1 MGALPNRAWSADAG
15 LRVRCRATWL
25 GPKDNQIANVFQIVN
40 GGASSVPLADL
51 TLRYYY
57 TEEGTQA
64 QRFWCDYAEIGSA
77 NVTPRFVPVSPAVA
91 TANVYLEL
99 GFKSSAG
106 AVAAG
111 KSTGDIQTRVAKV
124 DWSNYDETNDASYPG
139 STTLADCPN
148 VSLYRKGVLVWGIK
162 GVTDPV
168 SLAPVTGLAV
178 VPPVGSDRATI
189 TWNAAPGAIAYLVGQ
204 TQTTDTRF
212 TITGLTP
219 STTYA
224 VGVRAVYSTGTSAEV
239 VLQVSTA
246 PEATLGTLTCSPSGR
261 SVSLSWGAA
270 ATGALYQVYQ
280 GATLAAAV
288 TDTQVTL
295 GGLSLAT
302 TATFTVR
309 AIDSGGNPLGST
321 SPCTATTDATVS
333 DSEPP
338 LAPNG
343 FNIDGLMPDGAVVEW
358 VLSTALTPPLDNVGV
373 VAYDVYCTQG
383 GVTYLVGSNPGYG
396 TTVHLSQDV
405 DYVLFA
411 RARDAA
417 GNLSDPSQS
426 RSVRIPSTA
435 KAPGAPTALTA
446 TSWNSLSIGFSWTAP
461 SDTDLAGYLFFQ
473 DGVLTAFP
481 PATQY
486 GLYLQSNRPY
496 SFAVRAKNSAGFIS
510 QSSNVVT
517 IALAPSGVVCGTLA
531 AGACPGLGTC
541 VDDPTDSCDPTRGGA
556 DCGGAC
562 ACNAQATCGWGYVWD
577 AYPEVCNCVSQHGE
591 TCGDK
596 VCTGGQYCCNPLL
609 SSCAPKGW
617 ACAQ

>member
-1 MGALPNRAWSADAG
+1 MGALPNRAWSADPG

-57 TEEGTQA
+57 TEEGTPA

-77 NVTPRFVPVSPAVA
+77 NVTARFVPLSPAVA

-189 TWNAAPGAIAYLVGQ
+189 AWNAAPGAIAYLVGQ
-204 TQTTDTRF
+204 TQTTDTHF
-212 TITGLTP
+212 TITGLQP

-224 VGVRAVYSTGTSAEV
+224 VGVRAVYATGTSPEV
-239 VLQVSTA
+239 VVGVTTA
-246 PEATLGTLTCSPSGR
+246 SAATLGTLTCSPSGR

-280 GATLAAAV
+280 GATLAAVV
-288 TDTQVTL
+288 TGTQVTL

-302 TATFTVR
+302 TATFTVK
-309 AIDSGGNPLGST
+309 AIDSSGNLLGS
-321 SPCTATTDATVS
+321 SSACTATTDATVS
-333 DSEPP
+333 DTEPP
-338 LAPNG
+338 QAPSG
-343 FNIDGLMPDGAVVEW
+343 IGPEGLMADSALIGW
-358 VLSTALTPPLDNVGV
+358 SLSEPPLDNVGV

-383 GVTYLVGSNPGYG
+383 GATYLVGSDPGYG
-396 TTVHLSQDV
+396 TTVHLSPDV

-417 GNLSDPSQS
+417 GNLSDPSPS
-426 RSVRIPSTA
+426 TKVRIPSGA
-435 KAPGAPTALTA
+435 AIPGAPTALTA
-446 TSWNSLSIGFSWTAP
+446 TSWSTLSIGFSWSAP
-461 SDTDLAGYLFFQ
+461 SDADLASYLFFL
-473 DGVLTAFP
+473 DGALIAFP
-481 PATQY
+481 PGTQY
-486 GLYLQSNRPY
+486 QPYLRNGRTY
-496 SFAVRAKNSAGFIS
+496 TVAVRAKNSAGFIS

-517 IALAPSGVVCGTLA
+517 IAPAPSSIVCGTLA
-531 AGACPGLGTC
+531 AGACPGKGTC
-541 VDDPTDSCDPTRGGA
+541 VDDPTDSCDPARGGA

-562 ACNAQATCGWGYVWD
+562 SCNVQATCGWGYVWD
-577 AYPEVCNCVSQHGE
+577 SLPEVCGCVSQYGV
-591 TCGDK
+591 TCGNN
-596 VCTGGQYCCNPLL
+596 VCTGGEYCCNPLMNT
-609 SSCAPKGW
+609 CAPKGW
-617 ACAQ
+617 GCAQ